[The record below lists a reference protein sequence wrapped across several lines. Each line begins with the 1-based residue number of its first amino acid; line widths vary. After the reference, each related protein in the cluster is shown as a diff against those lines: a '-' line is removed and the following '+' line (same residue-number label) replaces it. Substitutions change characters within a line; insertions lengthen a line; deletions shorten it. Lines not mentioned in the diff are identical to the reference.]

1 MFFLVYILELRSPLP
16 FRFWKKQTSLF
27 ELRLFWRLKNVI
39 STILND
45 ILSIYNQIHL
55 STLQHI
61 EKLGLRTLCPQ
72 HLDTGGCGR
81 IFDYINGYFVV
92 SIFPNSYWYK
102 NKFSTKLYK
111 ASVKYMPLK
120 IV

>member
-1 MFFLVYILELRSPLP
+1 MFFLVYILEIRPPLP

-39 STILND
+39 SKISND

-55 STLQHI
+55 STSQHI
-61 EKLGLRTLCPQ
+61 GKLGLQMLFPQ
-72 HLDTGGCGR
+72 HLATGGCWQ

-111 ASVKYMPLK
+111 ASEKYMLLK